1 MRVVVCGGRDYTDE
15 DVITAELSLLPPG
28 TVVVHGDAQGADTTA
43 GEVAKALG
51 LVVEAHPA
59 DWQRCGRGAGL
70 RRNAEMLSLGAD
82 LVLAFPGGSGTADMV
97 RKARA
102 AEVPVRI
109 IGIGPSQPLPIL
121 DEGRGSHI

>member
-28 TVVVHGDAQGADTTA
+28 TVVVHGGAPGADAIA

-97 RKARA
+97 RRARTA
-102 AEVPVRI
+102 RVPVRMA
-109 IGIGPSQPLPIL
+109 GGELSCPFSTV
-121 DEGRGSHI
+121 DGRR